1 MNNIRGILLVVLSMA
16 AFATEDMF
24 VKAMTQSLPTG
35 QVIFM
40 LGAGG
45 ALVFAVLAKRHGHAL
60 FTPLLRNRALLVR
73 TVAEAFAAL
82 FFITSLALVPMS
94 TVAAVFQATPLAI
107 TLGAALFLGEQ
118 VGWRRWS
125 AILVGFAGVLTI
137 IRPGMAGFDPAVLM
151 VLGAVAAIATRD
163 LVSRRLPP
171 DMSTYVVSFHGFGS
185 LAVVGPL
192 LMLAGADMPRALS
205 LTASGQLAAALVFG
219 VLGYIAI
226 VTATRTGDASA
237 ITPFRYTRLIFSMI
251 LGMLVFS
258 EQPDLL
264 TYVGS
269 ALIIASGLYTYL
281 RERRL
286 LVQAAPAV
294 SSAAIHPR

>member
-1 MNNIRGILLVVLSMA
+1 MNNVRGIILVILSMA

-24 VKAMTQSLPTG
+24 VKSMTQSLPTG
-35 QVIFM
+35 QVMFL

-45 ALVFAVLAKRHGHAL
+45 ASAFALMAKRRGEAL
-60 FTPLLRNRALLVR
+60 FFPLFSNRALLIR
-73 TVAEAFAAL
+73 TVAEGFAAF

-125 AILVGFAGVLTI
+125 AILVGFIGVLMI
-137 IRPGMAGFDPAVLM
+137 IRSGMAGFDPSVLM

-163 LVSRRLPP
+163 LISRRLPTT
-171 DMSTYVVSFHGFGS
+171 MSSYVVSFHGFGS
-185 LAVVGPL
+185 LALVGPIML
-192 LMLAGADMPRALS
+192 LTQGHAPLAMTLPHL
-205 LTASGQLAAALVFG
+205 GQIAGALVFG
-219 VLGYIAI
+219 VAGYLAI
-226 VTATRTGDASA
+226 VIATRTGDASA

-251 LGMLVFS
+251 LGMLVFA
-258 EQPDLL
+258 ERPDMM
-264 TYVGS
+264 TYFGS
-269 ALIIASGLYTYL
+269 AIIIGSGLYTYV

-286 LVQAAPAV
+286 SRKVAPAL
-294 SSAAIHPR
+294 SA

>member
-1 MNNIRGILLVVLSMA
+1 MNNVRGILLVILSMA
-16 AFATEDMF
+16 AFATEDAF
-24 VKAMTQSLPTG
+24 IKSMTQTLPTG
-35 QVIFM
+35 QVLFL
-40 LGAGG
+40 LGSGG
-45 ALVFAVLAKRHGHAL
+45 ALVFALLAKLRGESLFAPL
-60 FTPLLRNRALLVR
+60 FTNRILFIR
-73 TVAEAFAAL
+73 TVSEGFASF
-82 FFITSLALVPMS
+82 FFITSLSLVPMS

-125 AILVGFAGVLTI
+125 AIVVGFIGVLMI
-137 IRPGMAGFDPAVLM
+137 IRPGMEGFDPSVLM
-151 VLGAVAAIATRD
+151 VLGAVAAIGTRD
-163 LVSRRLPP
+163 LISRRLPTK
-171 DMSTYVVSFHGFGS
+171 MSSYVVSFHGFGA

-192 LMLAGADMPRALS
+192 MLLTQTQAPLPMTLTHAGQI
-205 LTASGQLAAALVFG
+205 TCALVFG
-219 VLGYIAI
+219 VAGYLAI

-269 ALIIASGLYTYL
+269 AIIIASGLYTYV
-281 RERRL
+281 RERRI
-286 LVQAAPAV
+286 AARLA
-294 SSAAIHPR
+294 PRSTA

>member
-1 MNNIRGILLVVLSMA
+1 MNNLRGILLVVLSMA

-24 VKAMTQSLPTG
+24 IKSLTHDLPTG
-35 QVIFM
+35 QVMLI

-45 ALVFAVLAKRHGHAL
+45 ALVFAAVALRRGEAL
-60 FTPLLRNRALLVR
+60 FAPLLRSRALLIR
-73 TVAEAFAAL
+73 TVAEGFAAF
-82 FFITSLALVPMS
+82 FFITALSLVDMS

-107 TLGAALFLGEQ
+107 TLGAALFMGEQ

-125 AILVGFAGVLTI
+125 AILVGFGGVLLI
-137 IRPGMAGFDPAVLM
+137 IRPGMAQFDPALLM
-151 VLGAVAAIATRD
+151 ILGAVAAIAARD
-163 LVSRRLPP
+163 LISRRLPG

-185 LAVVGPL
+185 LALVGPL
-192 LMLAGADMPRALS
+192 MMLTQATPPAAMDLPHI
-205 LTASGQLAAALVFG
+205 GQITGALVFG
-219 VLGYIAI
+219 VLGYYAI

-264 TYVGS
+264 TYLGS
-269 ALIIASGLYTYL
+269 AIIIASGLYTYM

-286 LVQAAPAV
+286 AARLAPAA
-294 SSAAIHPR
+294 SR

>member
-24 VKAMTQSLPTG
+24 VKSLTQGLPTG
-35 QVIFM
+35 QVMFM

-45 ALVFAVLAKRHGHAL
+45 ALVFALVAKKRGEAL
-60 FTPLLRNRALLVR
+60 FAPLLCNRALLIR
-73 TVAEAFAAL
+73 TVAEGFAAF
-82 FFITSLALVPMS
+82 FFITSLSLVDMS

-125 AILVGFAGVLTI
+125 AILVGFAGVLLI
-137 IRPGMAGFDPAVLM
+137 IRPGMAGFDPAMLM
-151 VLGAVAAIATRD
+151 ILGAVAAIATRD
-163 LVSRRLPP
+163 LISRKLPT
-171 DMSTYVVSFHGFGS
+171 DMSSYVVSFHGFGS

-192 LMLAGADMPRALS
+192 MMLTQATPPAGLEWPHI
-205 LTASGQLAAALVFG
+205 GQITGALVFG
-219 VLGYIAI
+219 VSGYYAI
-226 VTATRTGDASA
+226 VIATRTGDASA

-251 LGMLVFS
+251 LGMLVFA
-258 EQPDLL
+258 ERPDLL
-264 TYVGS
+264 TYIGS
-269 ALIIASGLYTYL
+269 AIIIASGLYTYL

-286 LVQAAPAV
+286 AAQFAPAA
-294 SSAAIHPR
+294 SS

>member
-1 MNNIRGILLVVLSMA
+1 MNNIRGILLVILSMA

-35 QVIFM
+35 QVMFL

-45 ALVFAVLAKRHGHAL
+45 ALVFAAVAKSRGEAL
-60 FTPLLRNRALLVR
+60 IAPLFQNRALLIR
-73 TVAEAFAAL
+73 TVAEGFAAF
-82 FFITSLALVPMS
+82 FFITSLSLVAMS

-125 AILVGFAGVLTI
+125 AILVGFAGVLMI
-137 IRPGMAGFDPAVLM
+137 IRPGMAGFDPAMLM
-151 VLGAVAAIATRD
+151 ILGAVAAIATRD
-163 LVSRRLPP
+163 LISRKLPA
-171 DMSTYVVSFHGFGS
+171 DMSSYVVSFHGFAS

-192 LMLAGADMPRALS
+192 MMLTQFTPPAALS
-205 LTASGQLAAALVFG
+205 LPHLGQIFGALVFG
-219 VLGYIAI
+219 VSGYYAI
-226 VTATRTGDASA
+226 VIATRTGDASA

-251 LGMLVFS
+251 LGMLVFA
-258 EQPDLL
+258 ERPDLM
-264 TYVGS
+264 TYLGS
-269 ALIIASGLYTYL
+269 AIIIASGLYTYL

-286 LVQAAPAV
+286 LARAAPAA
-294 SSAAIHPR
+294 SA